1 MNDLFSVAPWVVL
14 ACLALAALL
23 GAVLASFVGCAVAR
37 SLAGQSFLT
46 GRSHCDSCGHVLGPF
61 ELVPV
66 FSWLRQKGRCR
77 WCGANIPARCPVTE
91 GLTAAA
97 FGAFVW
103 RYGVSLQTLEYL
115 IFTLILLAVALVDWD
130 TGFIPDGLLL
140 AGILDFVLLTLLRGE
155 GAAAL
160 GRGLLAGAALA
171 VPLLLIVLV
180 MDRVLGRESMGGG
193 DIKLF
198 FTVGLFGSL
207 RTDLLVLLLA
217 CLIGIGLA
225 FVPQKTAHEGEPSGA
240 IPFGPAI
247 SAAAVLSLLWG
258 EPFVAAYL
266 NLFV

>member
-1 MNDLFSVAPWVVL
+1 MNDLFSVAPLVVIE
-14 ACLALAALL
+14 CLALAALL

-46 GRSHCDSCGHVLGPF
+46 GPQPLRFLRPCPGTLRAGSHLF
-61 ELVPV
+61 LAAA
-66 FSWLRQKGRCR
+66 KGSRR
-77 WCGANIPARCPVTE
+77 WCGAKIPARCPITE

-160 GRGLLAGAALA
+160 GRGVLAGAALA

-207 RTDLLVLLLA
+207 RTDLLVVLLA
-217 CLIGIGLA
+217 CVIGIGLA
-225 FVPQKTAHEGEPSGA
+225 LLPQKTAHEGEPSGA
-240 IPFGPAI
+240 IPFGPPI

-266 NLFV
+266 SLFA

>member
-1 MNDLFSVAPWVVL
+1 MNDLFSVAPLVVVE
-14 ACLALAALL
+14 CLALAALL

-46 GRSHCDSCGHVLGPF
+46 GRSRCDSCGHVLGPF

-77 WCGANIPARCPVTE
+77 CPITE

-160 GRGLLAGAALA
+160 GRGVLAGAALA

-266 NLFV
+266 SLFA

>member
-1 MNDLFSVAPWVVL
+1 MG
-14 ACLALAALL
+14 ALAEGGAEVLPVEGEDLRILVGEADGRL
-23 GAVLASFVGCAVAR
+23 GIDLPEEVAAIG
-37 SLAGQSFLT
+37 SPLPPL
-46 GRSHCDSCGHVLGPF
+46 P
-61 ELVPV
+61 
-66 FSWLRQKGRCR
+66 
-77 WCGANIPARCPVTE
+77 E

-140 AGILDFVLLTLLRGE
+140 AGILDFVVLPLLRGE

-160 GRGLLAGAALA
+160 GRGLLAGAVLA

-207 RTDLLVLLLA
+207 RTDLLVVLLA
-217 CLIGIGLA
+217 CVIGIGLA
-225 FVPQKTAHEGEPSGA
+225 LLPQKTAHEGEPSGA